1 MNRKNLTAA
10 VLAGLAG
17 AAGIA
22 STAQAVNLNP
32 DGLGQVLIYPYYTVN
47 NGHFTLLSVVNTT
60 DEGKA
65 VKVRFLEGMNSQE
78 VLDFNLYMSEYD
90 VWTAAIIPDAEAGA
104 ALNVTDTSCTV
115 PTIEG
120 QDDQTQEFITL
131 AYAGGNDETQYPGD
145 GGPDGVD
152 RLTEGHFEIIEMATI
167 TGATVGGATRHK
179 DGRPAACEAHI
190 DLWTVPGD
198 DPGALTGGWLDNP
211 ELDLGPPSGGLFGG
225 AAVVNSGMGVMLTYE
240 ARAIDGYATVIQ
252 HANPGSELPNLGTG
266 DITDSTVYDNGSVID
281 LTYAEG
287 IDAVTSVFMADT
299 MMNEYNTDMDMAALS
314 EWVVTLPTKKAYVNG
329 GTAIAPF
336 TNVWG
341 AIGTGEDAPYGACE
355 IVTLGPGE
363 KGLWDREE
371 ATIPDPDDP
380 ANPPGDPVFSPS
392 EQPEDPEAPP
402 IPTANLCYEVNVI
415 RFGALPEGADPDT
428 YMGPTELLGSSRV
441 LNINNEAL
449 GFKNGWAQVDLFYAD
464 DPNTPADEGVR
475 WLIDE
480 AGMAIGGLPMTGFW
494 ATDWQNDFAPTNSEG
509 VLATQ
514 HYGGMFDHKY
524 SRLTSDTTQSSGG

>member
-22 STAQAVNLNP
+22 STAQAVNINP

-47 NGHFTLLSVVNTT
+47 SGHFTLLSVVNTT
-60 DEGKA
+60 DMGKA
-65 VKVRFLEGMNSQE
+65 VKVRFLEGSNSQE

-131 AYAGGNDETQYPGD
+131 AYAGGNDEAQYPGD
-145 GGPDGVD
+145 GGPAGVD
-152 RLTEGHFEIIEMATI
+152 RLQEGHFEIIEMATI
-167 TGATVGGATRHK
+167 ADGAIADATRHE
-179 DGRPAACEAHI
+179 DGRPANCAAHVE
-190 DLWTVPGD
+190 LWRTPGTDPGD
-198 DPGALTGGWLDNP
+198 LTGVWLDNP
-211 ELDLGPPSGGLFGG
+211 EFGLQEPSGGLFGG
-225 AAVVNSGMGVMLTYE
+225 AAVVNAELGVMLTYE
-240 ARAIDGYATVIQ
+240 ARALDGYSTVIQ

-266 DITDSTVYDNGSVID
+266 NIADSTVYDNGSVIS
-281 LTYAEG
+281 LSYTAG

-299 MMNEYNTDMDMAALS
+299 MMNEYNTDDEMSALS

-329 GTAIAPF
+329 ATAEPPF

-341 AIGTGEDAPYGACE
+341 ALDDAEDGPWGACE
-355 IVTLGPGE
+355 IVTLGPGDS
-363 KGLWDREE
+363 GIWDREE
-371 ATIPDPDDP
+371 ATIVPPDDP
-380 ANPPGDPVFSPS
+380 SVPPGDPVFSPS
-392 EQPEDPEAPP
+392 EQPEDPDAPP
-402 IPTANLCYEVNVI
+402 TPTANLCYEVNVI
-415 RFGALPEGADPDT
+415 RFGSLGEGVDPDT

-441 LNINNEAL
+441 LNINNEGL
-449 GFKNGWAQVDLFYAD
+449 GFANGWAQVDLFYAD

-475 WLIDE
+475 WLIDQD
-480 AGMAIGGLPMTGFW
+480 GIAIGGLPMTGFW
-494 ATDWQNDFAPTNSEG
+494 ATDWQNDFAATNTEG

-514 HYGGMFDHKY
+514 HYGGLFDHKY
-524 SRLTSDTTQSSGG
+524 SRLTSDTNSTED

>member
-65 VKVRFLEGMNSQE
+65 VKVRFLEGSNSQE

-104 ALNVTDTSCTV
+104 ALTVTDTSCTV

-120 QDDQTQEFITL
+120 QDDQTQEFISIQ
-131 AYAGGNDETQYPGD
+131 YAGSESGQYKGD

-152 RLTEGHFEIIEMATI
+152 RLMEGHFEIIEMASI
-167 TGATVGGATRHK
+167 PDGAIADATRHD
-179 DGRPAACEAHI
+179 DGRPVACEAHI
-190 DLWTVPGD
+190 DLWTTPGSD
-198 DPGALTGGWLDNP
+198 AGDLTGGWLDDP
-211 ELDLGPPSGGLFGG
+211 TFGLGDPSGGLFGG
-225 AAVVNSGMGVMLTYE
+225 AAVVNAEMGVMLTYE
-240 ARAIDGYATVIQ
+240 ARALDGYSTEIQ
-252 HANPGSELPNLGTG
+252 HYISGNQLPDLSTG
-266 DITDSTVYDNGSVID
+266 NITTSSVYDNGNVIS
-281 LTYAEG
+281 LSYSEG

-299 MMNEYNTDMDMAALS
+299 MMNEYNTADDMMALS

-329 GTAIAPF
+329 ASPIAPF
-336 TNVWG
+336 TSVWSSL
-341 AIGTGEDAPYGACE
+341 GEDTDAWGACE

-380 ANPPGDPVFSPS
+380 NIPPGEPVFSPS
-392 EQPEDPEAPP
+392 EQPEDPEVPP
-402 IPTANLCYEVNVI
+402 VPTANLCYEVNVI
-415 RFGALPEGADPDT
+415 RFGALGEGVDPDT

-441 LNINNEAL
+441 LNINNETL
-449 GFKNGWAQVDLFYAD
+449 GFENGWAQVDLFYAD
-464 DPNTPADEGVR
+464 DPNTPEDEGVR

-480 AGMAIGGLPMTGFW
+480 QGMAIGGLPMTGFW
-494 ATDWQNDFAPTNSEG
+494 ATDWQNNFAATNTAD

-514 HYGGMFDHKY
+514 HYGGLFDHKY
-524 SRLTSDTTQSSGG
+524 SRLTSDTTSD